1 VSDLDRRQHRVDCS
15 GLSAIQGRPAPIYSA
30 RPVFIHLFMLRPFP
44 TGGQVSYPHAYLNPC
59 VVVVLQTN
67 ETVTSGC
74 SFAPRL
80 EIELGNL
87 VIV

>member
-1 VSDLDRRQHRVDCS
+1 
-15 GLSAIQGRPAPIYSA
+15 
-30 RPVFIHLFMLRPFP
+30 LFMLRPFP